1 MNAEHANG
9 KHGNS
14 SMITQILLPKLGFSM
29 EEGTVTE
36 WLVADG
42 GSVVQGQPL
51 YMLESEKSVEEIP
64 APTSGVLKILIPP
77 GDRLVVGTVLGEI
90 H

>member
-1 MNAEHANG
+1 
-9 KHGNS
+9 
-14 SMITQILLPKLGFSM
+14 MITQILLPKLGFSM

-64 APTSGVLKILIPP
+64 SPASGALKILIPP